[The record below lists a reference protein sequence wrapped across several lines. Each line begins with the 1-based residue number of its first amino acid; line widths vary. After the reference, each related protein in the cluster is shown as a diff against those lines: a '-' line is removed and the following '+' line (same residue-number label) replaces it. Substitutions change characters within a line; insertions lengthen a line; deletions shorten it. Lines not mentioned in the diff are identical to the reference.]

1 MWRMV
6 LPTEPVTLSAERISE
21 LNQKLTA
28 LRHDANNHLSLIM
41 AAAELIRR
49 RPESADQML
58 KTLVEQPQ
66 KIAAAIERLSSELE
80 TALQIKR
87 P

>member
-1 MWRMV
+1 MA
-6 LPTEPVTLSAERISE
+6 LPTEPVTLSADQIGE
-21 LNQKLTA
+21 LNQKLTV
-28 LRHDANNHLSLIM
+28 LRHDTNNHLSLIM

-66 KIAAAIERLSSELE
+66 KIAAEIASFSSDLE
-80 TALQIKR
+80 AALQIKR

>member
-1 MWRMV
+1 MA
-6 LPTEPVTLSAERISE
+6 LPTEPVTLSAEQISE
-21 LNQKLTA
+21 LNQKLTV

-49 RPESADQML
+49 RPESTDQML

-66 KIAAAIERLSSELE
+66 KIAAAVERFSSEIE